1 MTQAAC
7 PWQRVASRL
16 CSVVHCCCIF
26 NDPRSESKKFFGR
39 EEDQEVEQRRQ
50 DCGCWHRPNN
60 FVNIFRN
67 ISWDVTDEAHST
79 KRSFRQFRLKAR
91 NVEAG
96 PDSARTGLASTM
108 AAGFL
113 LCRAQPFITDAHRHF
128 ISLRPPLSII
138 IKDAPNFGIRCSLSA
153 RCGIPSFSDRIK

>member
-1 MTQAAC
+1 MALGNAWL
-7 PWQRVASRL
+7 PVYA
-16 CSVVHCCCIF
+16 SVVHCCCIF
-26 NDPRSESKKFFGR
+26 NAPRSESKKFFGR

-50 DCGCWHRPNN
+50 DCGCWHRSNN

-79 KRSFRQFRLKAR
+79 KRFFRQFRLKAR
-91 NVEAG
+91 DRGAG

-108 AAGFL
+108 AAGSFSVVLNL
-113 LCRAQPFITDAHRHF
+113 LSLLADRHF
-128 ISLRPPLSII
+128 ISLRPPRSII